1 MTRPLLRRRVCIV
14 GGGVIGLACAA
25 ELAELGCEVVLL
37 EKDQLVSGSSGLSVG
52 VYSRQYIERLDIRL
66 RVDAYQRMCA
76 LERDHGIQIR
86 RIGYIRL
93 ARDAE
98 TMEMFERAAELQ
110 RQLGVPDSGVVDT
123 HELAQLVPSIETGD
137 LAGGLL
143 GRSDGYLD
151 GHELCM
157 TYATIA
163 TARGADIRIRTELL
177 GAEPTGDGGRRLTTN
192 RGTIEAEVVVNAAGA
207 WADRVGGLLGTPI
220 AIVPQ
225 RHQALIIS
233 TGSPL
238 ERFMPFVMDYIP
250 GSGEEG
256 LYFRGERPDALIAG
270 FHTNDL
276 TAGESD
282 DPDNPRRTADPDHIE
297 HVSSKLTERLPG
309 LELAFISGW
318 SGIYPVSA
326 DGQIVVGPFPND
338 PGMIA
343 ALGLDG
349 VGVQL
354 SPVVARLVAEHV
366 VFGEVRAFDG
376 AEALLPGRFEPA
388 LRP

>member
-1 MTRPLLRRRVCIV
+1 MTARRVCIV
-14 GGGVIGLACAA
+14 GGGAVGLACAA
-25 ELAELGCEVVLL
+25 ELAKLGCEVVLI

-52 VYSRQYIERLDIRL
+52 VYSRQYIEPLDIQL
-66 RVDAYQRMCA
+66 RVDAYERLCA
-76 LERDHGIQIR
+76 LERDHGLQIR
-86 RIGYIRL
+86 RIGYVRL
-93 ARDAE
+93 ARNSD
-98 TMEMFERAAELQ
+98 TMEMFERSVALQ
-110 RQLGVPDSGVVDT
+110 RELKVPDSGVVDT

-137 LAGGLL
+137 LAGGMY
-143 GRSDGYLD
+143 GSSDGYLD

-157 TYATIA
+157 TYAAIA

-177 GAEPTGDGGRRLTTN
+177 GAEPIPGGGRRLSTN
-192 RGTIEAEVVVNAAGA
+192 RGTIEADVVVNAAGA
-207 WADRVGGLLGTPI
+207 WADRVGDLLGTPI

-233 TGSPL
+233 TGRPL

-256 LYFRGERPDALIAG
+256 LYFRGERPNALVAG
-270 FHTNDL
+270 LHTNDL

-282 DPDNPRRTADPDHIE
+282 DPDNPHRAADPDHIE
-297 HVSSKLTERLPG
+297 QVSRKLTERLPG

-326 DGQIVVGPFPND
+326 DGQIVVGPFPSD
-338 PGMIA
+338 PSVIA

-354 SPVVARLVAEHV
+354 SPVVGRLVAEHA
-366 VFGEVRAFDG
+366 VFGEVRAFAG
-376 AEALLPGRFEPA
+376 SEALLPARFGALPA
-388 LRP
+388 G